1 MTTFERIDRSRDVIL
16 RNLYEH
22 YVHDMSEWLGIDTRD
37 DGAFGFDTNSLW
49 QGDYAIYL
57 ARVGGSLAGFAVVG
71 PSERWLGRSDGRD
84 MKDFLVLRRFR
95 HHGIGRAFATHL
107 WNQHSGEW
115 LIRVLVTNT
124 PGLSFWRRA
133 VRDYMPGRFA
143 ETCVLEHG
151 NDSVAR
157 DWVHFRFDSR
167 EHPSSAVT
175 L

>member
-57 ARVGGSLAGFAVVG
+57 ARVRGSLAGFAVVG

-107 WNQHSGEW
+107 WNQHAGEW